1 MIPISEVN
9 EIINGIIDGD
19 KDMYIEGPC
28 SISNGKKGF
37 LSYIKSGK
45 YLKYLNTTLASAIIV
60 DQNITLP
67 DGFNKTIIK
76 VENAPLAF
84 LKFLDFYKNLNNRD
98 ENIQIHNS
106 SIIHDTATLGKEV
119 CIGENVIIE
128 EKVEIY
134 SNVTIGANTIIKKY
148 SRIGENT
155 NIKSNV
161 VISSNSIIGKNCK
174 IKSGSIIGE
183 SGFGLFTDKDKKHHE
198 IPHIGKVII
207 KDDVLIGGNCTI
219 DKGTIDDTIIGNGT
233 KFDNLVHIGHNVIIG
248 DNCLICAQVGIGGS
262 TKIDNHVIVG
272 GQTGIIDNLLINE
285 NVIIGPKSYVIKS
298 IEENTYVS
306 GNPARNHR
314 DHVKQDIL
322 ISKLPE
328 IYKKITK

>member
-1 MIPISEVN
+1 
-9 EIINGIIDGD
+9 
-19 KDMYIEGPC
+19 
-28 SISNGKKGF
+28 
-37 LSYIKSGK
+37 
-45 YLKYLNTTLASAIIV
+45 
-60 DQNITLP
+60 
-67 DGFNKTIIK
+67 
-76 VENAPLAF
+76 
-84 LKFLDFYKNLNNRD
+84 
-98 ENIQIHNS
+98 
-106 SIIHDTATLGKEV
+106 
-119 CIGENVIIE
+119 
-128 EKVEIY
+128 
-134 SNVTIGANTIIKKY
+134 
-148 SRIGENT
+148 
-155 NIKSNV
+155 
-161 VISSNSIIGKNCK
+161 VISSSSIIGKNCK

-183 SGFGLFTDKDKKHHE
+183 SGFGLVTDKDKKHHE

-207 KDDVLIGGNCTI
+207 KDNVLIGGNCTI

-262 TKIDNHVIVG
+262 TKIDNHVIIG

-298 IEENTYVS
+298 IEANTYVS

>member
-1 MIPISEVN
+1 M
-9 EIINGIIDGD
+9 
-19 KDMYIEGPC
+19 
-28 SISNGKKGF
+28 
-37 LSYIKSGK
+37 
-45 YLKYLNTTLASAIIV
+45 
-60 DQNITLP
+60 
-67 DGFNKTIIK
+67 
-76 VENAPLAF
+76 
-84 LKFLDFYKNLNNRD
+84 
-98 ENIQIHNS
+98 
-106 SIIHDTATLGKEV
+106 
-119 CIGENVIIE
+119 
-128 EKVEIY
+128 
-134 SNVTIGANTIIKKY
+134 
-148 SRIGENT
+148 
-155 NIKSNV
+155 
-161 VISSNSIIGKNCK
+161 
-174 IKSGSIIGE
+174 
-183 SGFGLFTDKDKKHHE
+183 
-198 IPHIGKVII
+198 
-207 KDDVLIGGNCTI
+207 IGGNCTI

-262 TKIDNHVIVG
+262 TKIDNHVIIG